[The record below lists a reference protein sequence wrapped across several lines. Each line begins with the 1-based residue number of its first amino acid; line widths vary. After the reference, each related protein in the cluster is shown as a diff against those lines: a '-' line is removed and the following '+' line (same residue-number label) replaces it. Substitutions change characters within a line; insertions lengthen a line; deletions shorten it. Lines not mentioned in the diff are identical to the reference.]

1 MLVDFRGTK
10 KVEGRILC
18 CIAKATRPMS
28 LEDLFVDLV
37 ERYKK
42 NYRTGLDNA
51 TFRDA
56 LEANGRN
63 GWIDPRELRILPLG
77 KEVYDLMYLHKD
89 GQAEKFFIPSNSPN
103 VPVPEQAGLPG
114 FPRLK
119 ANTW

>member
-1 MLVDFRGTK
+1 MKIVRGR
-10 KVEGRILC
+10 VLR
-18 CIAKATRPMS
+18 CIAEATRPMC
-28 LEDLFVDLV
+28 LDDLFVYL
-37 ERYKK
+37 EQRYHK
-42 NYRTGLDNA
+42 NYRTGLDNE

-56 LEANGRN
+56 LEAIGKS

-89 GQAEKFFIPSNSPN
+89 GQAQKFFRASNSPN

-114 FPRLK
+114 FARLN